1 MQVQRLV
8 PPAKAVLS
16 STTDALI
23 YTAATRWNPLLIF
36 GPATFVTVVYV
47 ATRLAIDRW
56 AHAYSEALS
65 HVFLAAYVVALCICA
80 WALLRKPRRIEIYG
94 NRCQV
99 VTWMG
104 TSFGLQYCELRTLQI
119 LPELAIGQSLGRN
132 ATTDTTDIMLLNAI
146 NTWNR
151 YVSVI
156 GNHLGTS
163 ISVTPA
169 DFAEFR
175 LQLENAV
182 IAFRERDAHS
192 RQSAYSSRFG
202 IPSQHRL

>member
-146 NTWNR
+146 NTWN
-151 YVSVI
+151 
-156 GNHLGTS
+156 S